1 MAGAGVPELA
11 TIFTQTNMKYIQR
24 FLIVLT
30 VLTFFACNSA
40 EHSNAEMDAKSA
52 MSPPASDNSAT
63 TVQRKLIK
71 EGEIEFET
79 DDLNKTRQSILKAVN
94 HVGGYIGSDQE
105 SKEPAK
111 KVNSIVVR
119 IPADKFDVF
128 ISEATAGVS
137 RFDRKDIRVKDVTEE
152 FLDIEARLKTKKELE
167 SRFSELLKQAKNV
180 TEILEIE
187 KQMAQLRSD
196 IESIEGRLKYLQSQV
211 SLSTLTLSFYQTI
224 PGETAFGQKFKSG
237 FRNGWDNLIWFL
249 VFMVN
254 VWPFVLIAVATIY
267 LLRYYGRKRKNTVAN
282 SR

>member
-1 MAGAGVPELA
+1 
-11 TIFTQTNMKYIQR
+11 MKHIKR
-24 FLIVLT
+24 LLIILT
-30 VLTFFACNSA
+30 VLTLFACNRSA
-40 EHSNAEMDAKSA
+40 EDMNADMAAKSA
-52 MSPPASDNSAT
+52 LSPPPPDNSST
-63 TVQRKLIK
+63 PIQRKLIK

-79 DDLNKTRQSILKAVN
+79 DNLNKTRQSILKALN

-111 KVNSIVVR
+111 KVNTILVR
-119 IPADKFDVF
+119 IPADKFDLF
-128 ISEATAGVS
+128 ISEATVGVT

-167 SRFSELLKQAKNV
+167 NRFSELLKQAKNV

-211 SLSTLTLSFYQTI
+211 SLSTLTLTFYQTI

-237 FRNGWDNLIWFL
+237 FRNGWDNLVWFL
-249 VFMVN
+249 VFLVN
-254 VWPFVLIAVATIY
+254 LWPFVLIAIVTIY
-267 LLRYYGRKRKNTVAN
+267 LFRHYGRNKKNNVAN
-282 SR
+282 SAQSRQADRGATS